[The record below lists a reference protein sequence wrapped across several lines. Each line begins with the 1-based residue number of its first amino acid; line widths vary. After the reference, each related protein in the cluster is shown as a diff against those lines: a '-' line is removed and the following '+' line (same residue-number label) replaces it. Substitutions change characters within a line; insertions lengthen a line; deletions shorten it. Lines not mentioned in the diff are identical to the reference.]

1 MVAFTGIAKDATEQ
15 HIIESL
21 KLENPCTVRVSL
33 DRPNLSFTVADK
45 REFKSM
51 EDIAETIVKEHSGK
65 CGIVYCFF
73 NTGYFGYGVSS

>member
-45 REFKSM
+45 REFK
-51 EDIAETIVKEHSGK
+51 
-65 CGIVYCFF
+65 
-73 NTGYFGYGVSS
+73 